1 MTVTE
6 IPRMLTP
13 AEYLVR
19 ERAAAYRSE
28 YVDGRM
34 VLMTGGSRAH
44 SLISGNIAGTL
55 REALR
60 GGPCEVHQSDMR
72 VRVAEGRFYT
82 YPDVVI
88 AREPV
93 ELEDAHKDTLLNPTV
108 IIEVL
113 SPSTARF
120 DRGEKR
126 RRYESIASLHHYLV
140 VEQDQPLVEHHRR
153 DDEGWRVEVVE
164 GLDGTI
170 RLGGVGGTA
179 QLGGVGGT
187 ARRPRADVLLGLS
200 DVYERVSE
208 GW

>member
-1 MTVTE
+1 MTITE
-6 IPRMLTP
+6 EPPTLTP

-28 YVDGRM
+28 FVDGRM
-34 VLMTGGSRAH
+34 VLMTGGRRAH
-44 SLISGNIAGTL
+44 SLISGNIAGL
-55 REALR
+55 PREALR

-88 AREPV
+88 ACEPV
-93 ELEDAHKDTLLNPTV
+93 ELEDSHKDTLLNPTV

-113 SPSTARF
+113 SPSTARY

-126 RRYESIASLHHYLV
+126 RRYESIASLRHSLV
-140 VEQDQPLVEHHRR
+140 VEQDRPRVEHHRR
-153 DDEGWRVEVVE
+153 DGDRWLVEVVE
-164 GLDGTI
+164 GLDGTV

-179 QLGGVGGT
+179 RSAG
-187 ARRPRADVLLGLS
+187 PDVLLGLS